1 MNSHRK
7 LRLLVHPWRLQ
18 IRKLPVATP
27 MAVAA
32 AELPERGFAS
42 LVRSNE
48 SLTLVHEVPTGSN
61 AAAWRAI
68 EVAGSFAFDETG
80 VLAAIA
86 APLAQAGVSILAV
99 NSYETDFVLV
109 QEADLER
116 ARAAVEQ
123 AGHLLG

>member
-18 IRKLPVATP
+18 IRKLSVDTP
-27 MAVAA
+27 ITEAA
-32 AELPERGFAS
+32 AQLPAAGFAS
-42 LVRSNE
+42 LVRSSD
-48 SLTLVHEVPTGSN
+48 SLTLVHEVPTDST

-86 APLAQAGVSILAV
+86 APLAQAGVSIFAV

-116 ARAAVEQ
+116 ARSAVAQ